1 MKGGDTADEFAV
13 TIAETGQRLTH
24 DRFKTL
30 LGANG
35 VQFLE
40 GTVTGDPTGKGW
52 TEAGTLDKR
61 GHDMGWKLAKT
72 VDHEMKDLV
81 LRVRGLIGAGWKEV
95 LVVTDHGWL
104 LMPGGFPKIELPK
117 FLVDSRWGRCAA
129 MKNTSS
135 TELPVVGWHWNPSV
149 TIASPHGIGCFK
161 AGKEYDHGGI
171 SLQELVA
178 PRILV
183 RRAAGSVDIAK
194 IAGVKWVGLR
204 CRVTIE
210 GNAPGLKVDL
220 RGRVAEAKSKVEGGE
235 PKELSEDGTVSLA
248 VENPDDEG
256 TAAHVVL
263 LSSDG
268 TVVDSQLTTIGGSA

>member
-1 MKGGDTADEFAV
+1 
-13 TIAETGQRLTH
+13 
-24 DRFKTL
+24 
-30 LGANG
+30 
-35 VQFLE
+35 
-40 GTVTGDPTGKGW
+40 
-52 TEAGTLDKR
+52 
-61 GHDMGWKLAKT
+61 MGWKLAKT
-72 VDHEMKDLV
+72 VDHEVKDLA

-171 SLQELVA
+171 SLQELVV

-183 RRAAGSVDIAK
+183 RPAAGAVEIAK
-194 IAGVKWVGLR
+194 IAGVKWVGL
-204 CRVTIE
+204 
-210 GNAPGLKVDL
+210 A
-220 RGRVAEAKSKVEGGE
+220 
-235 PKELSEDGTVSLA
+235 LSRDHRRKRARTQSR
-248 VENPDDEG
+248 
-256 TAAHVVL
+256 
-263 LSSDG
+263 
-268 TVVDSQLTTIGGSA
+268 SARTSG